1 MGHFLLNIPKLLRKS
16 KYLLRKMVIRTNK
29 NYRPLPNNLTIKKSS
44 IDGLGVFAT
53 DNIDK
58 GTNLGI
64 SHVHHID
71 YEDDYIRTP
80 LGGFLNH
87 SEKPNCDIYNDIG
100 DLYIITSKNIKKGE
114 ELTIKYTLYDPTI

>member
-1 MGHFLLNIPKLLRKS
+1 MVLNANI
-16 KYLLRKMVIRTNK
+16 
-29 NYRPLPNNLTIKKSS
+29 NYRPLPNNLTIKKSN

-58 GTNLGI
+58 GINLGI

-71 YEDDYIRTP
+71 YEDGYIRTP

-87 SEKPNCDIYNDIG
+87 SENPNCDIYNDIS
-100 DLYIITSKNIKKGE
+100 DLYIITSKKIKKGE
-114 ELTIKYTLYDPTI
+114 ELTIKYTLYNPTI